1 MFIKWLNEFAKPDRT
16 YMLCNQLLPW
26 FVGTALV
33 ALPLG
38 MIWGLAFAPTDYQQF
53 DVYRII
59 YIHVPTAA
67 LSLTTYVAM
76 AVAGFVALVWQ
87 WRTALTT
94 MIAIAPVGAVITLI
108 SLITGAVWGKPTWG
122 TYWIWDARL
131 TSQLIL
137 LFLYIG
143 VFALYLSFEDKLQGG
158 KAAAVLAIVGVINI
172 PIIKYSVEWWN
183 TLHQTA
189 SISKLDQPSMPPDMY
204 IPLLICMVGV
214 AAFIGTCVLFRLRS
228 ELIKRDAHRPWVS
241 EFMKDENSPL
251 NVIPMIK
258 IAITI
263 GIVAA
268 ALVLYSMLGQGF
280 KFEDMNA
287 FFDMGGR
294 GLFVWL
300 SFGIGLALML
310 LVLSHSILMN
320 RFVRLNVE
328 KQQARAERIMA
339 ARQKRKKQVQEVQ
352 NESKA

>member
-1 MFIKWLNEFAKPDRT
+1 MLIQWLNEFAKPDRT
-16 YMLCNQLLPW
+16 YILCNQLLPW
-26 FVGTALV
+26 FIGAAVV

-38 MIWGLAFAPTDYQQF
+38 MLWGLAFAPTDYQQF

-59 YIHVPTAA
+59 YIHVPTAT

-87 WRTALTT
+87 WRTALTA

-131 TSQLIL
+131 TTQLIL

-158 KAAAVLAIVGVINI
+158 KAAAILAIVGVINV

-189 SISKLDQPSMPPDMY
+189 TISKLDKPSMPPEMY
-204 IPLLICMVGV
+204 IPLLLCMLGV
-214 AAFIGTCVLFRLRS
+214 AAFIGTCVLLRLRS
-228 ELIKRDAHRPWVS
+228 ELVKRDAHRPWVS
-241 EFMKDENSPL
+241 DFMKDTNSPL
-251 NVIPMIK
+251 RVIPMIK
-258 IAITI
+258 LTLTLSA
-263 GIVAA
+263 VAV
-268 ALVLYSMLGQGF
+268 ALVLHSMLSQGF
-280 KFEDMNA
+280 KFDDFTA
-287 FFDMGGR
+287 FLHMGGR
-294 GLFVWL
+294 GTFVWL
-300 SFGIGLALML
+300 SFGIGLGLML
-310 LVLSHSILMN
+310 LLLSHSILMN
-320 RFVRLNVE
+320 RFVKLAVE
-328 KQQARAERIMA
+328 KQQARAERILT
-339 ARQKRKKQVQEVQ
+339 ARKKRKRQVQELP